1 MKKIKLTATVMLSIS
16 LLLGSL
22 TGCSSTEQSDNKD
35 NIQAE
40 QEIYSDTDVD
50 LSSMSSTMIYA
61 EVSNMCTNPD
71 AYMGKT
77 VKMTGLYTE
86 YEGNGRMYYTCL
98 IPDATACCSQGIEF
112 VLKENPDSYPELGE
126 EITVAGVFGTY
137 MEDGYMYCQL
147 SDATLF

>member
-1 MKKIKLTATVMLSIS
+1 MRKIKLTVAMILSFS

-22 TGCSSTEQSDNKD
+22 TGCSSTKD
-35 NIQAE
+35 GEDQAK
-40 QEIYSDTDVD
+40 QESYSETDVD
-50 LSSMSSTMIYA
+50 LSSMSGTMVYA
-61 EVSNMCTNPD
+61 EVYNMCTNPD
-71 AYMGKT
+71 SYMGKT

-112 VLKENPDSYPELGE
+112 VLKDDPGSFPELGE

-147 SDATLF
+147 SDAVMF